1 MLKRSK
7 FSIVLGLFKHV
18 QELSAVKKVLETI
31 VFLALGSF
39 GTLDPKLSHGTSSKF
54 ADVRTHLRK
63 VSKITL
69 YSIRGSWS
77 KGQLPFF
84 TLTSCLS
91 RTILSLTRLGV
102 EGLMKSYLVKWL
114 IAIVLAVL
122 FLWVSLETDLLP
134 KEVYP
139 ILLVLMLVVGLY
151 LFKEK

>member
-7 FSIVLGLFKHV
+7 CSILLGLFKHV

-84 TLTSCLS
+84 TLTSWLS

-122 FLWVSLETDLLP
+122 FLWLSLETDLLP